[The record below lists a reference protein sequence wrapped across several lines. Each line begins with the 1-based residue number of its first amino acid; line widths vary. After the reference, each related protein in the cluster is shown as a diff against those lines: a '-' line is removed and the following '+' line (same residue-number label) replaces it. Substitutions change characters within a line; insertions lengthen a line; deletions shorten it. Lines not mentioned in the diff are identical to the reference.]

1 MLVASCGAKGKGFA
15 VKALSPPLSDIVNL
29 DSFLLQDYFL
39 ISNMGIQMTLQSR
52 SVVRITFEHLE
63 EARKRLA
70 HDEYSNATFHLL
82 LPLQVNLETK
92 FFSPKWRS
100 LYGTNW
106 SNLFYHF
113 SNLAPMAESVFNYNC
128 VLSSIII

>member
-92 FFSPKWRS
+92 FFSPK
-100 LYGTNW
+100 
-106 SNLFYHF
+106 
-113 SNLAPMAESVFNYNC
+113 
-128 VLSSIII
+128 